1 LFCVLFEFD
10 DFVLDEAAYEL
21 RRGAEVL
28 KVDHKAFGML
38 AYLLRRPGQLVTKEE
53 LVNCV
58 WEGRALS
65 DTVLS
70 GTVSRLRKALNDGK
84 GDDLVVSVYGRGYRF
99 LGTVRERASRA
110 TRQTPD
116 VPVVGR
122 NAALA
127 RVHRCLEQARSGRG
141 RIVAIAGEP
150 GIGKTQLAELAAEKA
165 SELGILSAW
174 GYCREGETTP
184 PFWPFVQLLR
194 GSVRPS
200 GASGAARTALD
211 SALAALTPERSP
223 AGWGADPSGY
233 RLLDGV
239 ARALQKMT
247 DEGPLLLVLDDLQW
261 ADAASLRLLAYLAP
275 EIARMPLVILAT
287 VRNTDGLA
295 SDARLAQVL
304 GHRQCEHIELERLT
318 AIDVAEYTELWLG
331 TAASEVSRAVF
342 ATSAGNPF
350 FMVELLRPFR
360 NAPPPSVDEL
370 VLTGPALDIVRQRLR
385 TLGPQAARLLSAAA
399 VVGSDFDLGVLG
411 YVAEL
416 DPRSLVDT
424 LETPRKT
431 STILAT
437 TGRPGHFV
445 FGHDLFRS
453 VLLEDLPTS
462 ERARLHQ
469 RAAEV
474 LERRHPVGDGIP
486 RAELVHHLLSALPL
500 GDVQKAVEY
509 AKRSALAASHVCAH
523 ADAAA
528 LLRRALSALE
538 SASEDHPRL
547 RADLLL
553 GLSLCER
560 AYADDRFPGHLAEA
574 VALGFQHGLGEV
586 LAEAGWHMSI
596 APGFTTVKGAREVLE
611 AADRALPP
619 DNLLPRAQVLAHL
632 SWTAPYC
639 FDTERVA
646 PLVARAEALAR
657 ASRDPEAMAVA
668 LSAKIYFAN
677 GPDSRDV
684 VAATSRQIDLLYAD
698 STPLVRSH
706 WSAQTQFSRIVVS
719 LQQGHA
725 EAVEEAIEAF
735 GAAARELKHPELEW
749 HHRRAGVV
757 HRMNRG
763 DFDGLPT
770 ALKELHEEAENLRL
784 FSLRSVRAI
793 DWIVLRRETD
803 SMSNLPPME
812 SALAV
817 QEVDCPYRR
826 ARKIRSLAE
835 VGVIETA
842 RSALHELAPSTLA
855 RLPHD
860 RDYLAT
866 LVHLSVGS
874 ILTRSPAHAEA
885 LYALLSPYPHW
896 YAADLSL
903 HCDGSV
909 SHFLGTLARSLG
921 RTREA
926 TRHFEEALECN
937 ERAGYAPQAAHSAY
951 ELARALSDPTSP
963 QGGKRVKS
971 LLTRVIDMTH
981 RIGMA
986 PLAHDA
992 QQQLQSG

>member
-1 LFCVLFEFD
+1 VLFEFE

-21 RRGAEVL
+21 RRGCEVL

-70 GTVSRLRKALNDGK
+70 GTVSRLRKALNDGR
-84 GDDLVVSVYGRGYRF
+84 GEDLVVSVYGRGYRF
-99 LGTVRERASRA
+99 LGTVRERASR
-110 TRQTPD
+110 TNRHSTEI
-116 VPVVGR
+116 PVVGR
-122 NAALA
+122 NVALA
-127 RVHRCLEQARSGRG
+127 RVQRCLEQARIGHG
-141 RIVAIAGEP
+141 RIVSIAGEP

-165 SELGILSAW
+165 SELGILAAW
-174 GYCREGETTP
+174 GYCREGETAP
-184 PFWPFVQLLR
+184 PFWPFIQLLR
-194 GSVRPS
+194 GSLRPS
-200 GASGAARTALD
+200 GGSAAARTALD
-211 SALAALTPERSP
+211 SALTALMPERSP
-223 AGWGADPSGY
+223 AGWGADASGY

-247 DEGPLLLVLDDLQW
+247 EEGPLLLVLDDLQW
-261 ADAASLRLLAYLAP
+261 ADAASVRLLAYLAP

-287 VRNTDGLA
+287 VRNTEGLA
-295 SDARLAQVL
+295 NDARLAQVL
-304 GHRQCEHIELERLT
+304 GHRQCEHIELDRLT
-318 AIDVAEYTELWLG
+318 ATDVAEYTEAWLG
-331 TAASEVSRAVF
+331 KPASEVSQAVF

-360 NAPPPSVDEL
+360 NSDPPPVDEL

-385 TLGPQAARLLSAAA
+385 TLGPEATKLLAAAA

-416 DPRSLVDT
+416 DPRGLVDT

-431 STILAT
+431 SAILASA
-437 TGRPGHFV
+437 GRPGHFV
-445 FGHDLFRS
+445 FGHDLIRS

-462 ERARLHQ
+462 ERARLHL

-500 GDVQKAVEY
+500 GDVPKAVEY
-509 AKRSALAASHVCAH
+509 AKRSALAATHVCAH
-523 ADAAA
+523 ADAAV
-528 LLRRALSALE
+528 LLRRALAALE
-538 SASEDHPRL
+538 VSSDAYPRL
-547 RADLLL
+547 RADLLI
-553 GLSLCER
+553 GLSLCGR
-560 AYADDRFPGHLAEA
+560 AYADERFPEHLAEA
-574 VALGFQHGLGEV
+574 AKLGLEHGFGEI
-586 LAEAGWHMSI
+586 LSEAGRHMSI
-596 APGFTTVKGAREVLE
+596 GPGFMTMKGAREVLE

-619 DNLLPRAQVLAHL
+619 DNALLRSHVLTHM

-639 FDTERVA
+639 YDSELVA
-646 PLVARAEALAR
+646 SLVARAEALAR
-657 ASRDPEAMAVA
+657 ASRDPEAIAST
-668 LSAKIYFAN
+668 LSAKLYFEN
-677 GPDSRDV
+677 GPDSRDLA
-684 VAATSRQIDLLYAD
+684 AATFRQIALLYAD
-698 STPLVRSH
+698 STPLVRVY
-706 WSAQTQFSRIVVS
+706 WSAQMQFSRIVMS
-719 LQQGHA
+719 LQQGDA
-725 EAVEEAIEAF
+725 EAVQDAVDAF

-749 HHRRAGVV
+749 HHRRVGVV
-757 HRMNRG
+757 QRMNRG
-763 DFDGLPT
+763 DFDGLPSVLM
-770 ALKELHEEAENLRL
+770 ALHEEAEGLRL
-784 FSLRSVRAI
+784 FSLRGVRAL

-803 SMSNLPPME
+803 SMSNLPSME
-812 SALAV
+812 SALVV
-817 QEVDCPYRR
+817 QDSDCPYRR

-835 VGVIETA
+835 LGAIESA
-842 RSALHELAPSTLA
+842 RTALHELAPAALG

-866 LVHLSVGS
+866 LVHFSVAS
-874 ILTRSPAHAEA
+874 IATRSEAHAEA

-896 YAADLSL
+896 YAADLSM

-926 TRHFEEALECN
+926 TRHLEEALEYN
-937 ERAGYAPQAAHSAY
+937 ERAGFAPQAAHSAY

-963 QGGKRVKS
+963 QGGKRVQS
-971 LLTRVIDMTH
+971 LLARVIDMTR

-992 QQQLQSG
+992 QEQLQGY

>member
-1 LFCVLFEFD
+1 VLFEFE

-21 RRGAEVL
+21 RRGSEVL

-70 GTVSRLRKALNDGK
+70 GTVSRLRKVLNDGR
-84 GDDLVVSVYGRGYRF
+84 GEDLVVSVYGRGYRF

-110 TRQTPD
+110 NRPTGE

-122 NAALA
+122 NAALS
-127 RVHRCLEQARSGRG
+127 RVVRCLEQARTGRG
-141 RIVAIAGEP
+141 RIVAIGGEP

-165 SELGILSAW
+165 SELGIPSAW
-174 GYCREGETTP
+174 GYCREGETAP

-194 GSVRPS
+194 ASLRPS
-200 GASGAARTALD
+200 SASGAARAALDNALTALM
-211 SALAALTPERSP
+211 PERTLAS
-223 AGWGADPSGY
+223 WGADASGY

-239 ARALQKMT
+239 VRALQKIT
-247 DEGPLLLVLDDLQW
+247 EEGPLLLVLDDLQW

-287 VRNTDGLA
+287 VRNTEGLA

-304 GHRQCEHIELERLT
+304 GHRQCEHIELDRLT
-318 AIDVAEYTELWLG
+318 AIEVAEYTELWLG
-331 TAASEVSRAVF
+331 KPASEVSQAVF

-360 NAPPPSVDEL
+360 NSDPPPVDDL

-385 TLGPQAARLLSAAA
+385 TLGPHATKLLSAAA

-431 STILAT
+431 SAILASA
-437 TGRPGHFV
+437 GRPGHFV
-445 FGHDLFRS
+445 FGHDLIRS
-453 VLLEDLPTS
+453 MLLEDLPTS
-462 ERARLHQ
+462 ERARLHL

-486 RAELVHHLLSALPL
+486 RAELVHHLLAALPL
-500 GDVQKAVEY
+500 GDVPKAVEY

-528 LLRRALSALE
+528 LLRRALAALE
-538 SASEDHPRL
+538 FASDAYPRL
-547 RADLLL
+547 RADLLI
-553 GLSLCER
+553 GLSLCGR
-560 AYADDRFPGHLAEA
+560 AYADERFPEHLSEA
-574 VALGFQHGLGEV
+574 AKLGLEHGFGEI
-586 LAEAGWHMSI
+586 LAEAGRHMSL
-596 APGFTTVKGAREVLE
+596 APGFMTMKGAREVLE

-619 DNLLPRAQVLAHL
+619 DNALLRSHVLAHMA
-632 SWTAPYC
+632 WTAPYC
-639 FDTERVA
+639 FDAELVT

-657 ASRDPEAMAVA
+657 ASRDPEAIASA
-668 LSAKIYFAN
+668 LGAKIYFAN
-677 GPDSRDV
+677 GPDSQDLA
-684 VAATSRQIDLLYAD
+684 AATFRQIDLLYAD
-698 STPLVRSH
+698 STPLVRVH
-706 WSAQTQFSRIVVS
+706 WSAQMQFSRIVLS
-719 LQQGHA
+719 LQRGDS
-725 EAVEEAIEAF
+725 EAVQDAIDAF
-735 GAAARELKHPELEW
+735 GAAARELKHPEFEW
-749 HHRRAGVV
+749 HHRRVGVV
-757 HRMNRG
+757 QRMNRG
-763 DFDGLPT
+763 DFDGLPSALT
-770 ALKELHEEAENLRL
+770 ALHEEAEGLRL
-784 FSLRSVRAI
+784 FSLRGVRAI
-793 DWIVLRRETD
+793 DWIVLRREID
-803 SMSNLPPME
+803 SMSNLPSLE
-812 SALAV
+812 SALVV
-817 QEVDCPYRR
+817 QQSDCPYRR

-835 VGVIETA
+835 LGAIESA
-842 RSALHELAPSTLA
+842 RTALHEHAPEA
-855 RLPHD
+855 FGRLPHD

-866 LVHLSVGS
+866 LVHFSVAS
-874 ILTRSPAHAEA
+874 IATHSEAHAEA

-896 YAADLSL
+896 YAADLSM

-921 RTREA
+921 RAREA
-926 TRHFEEALECN
+926 TRHLEEALECN
-937 ERAGYAPQAAHSAY
+937 ERAGFAPQAAHSAY

-963 QGGKRVKS
+963 QGGKRVQS
-971 LLTRVIDMTH
+971 LLTRVIDMTR

-992 QQQLQSG
+992 QEQLQSC